1 MNTKLKV
8 KTKKWFWKRLFQAN
22 KQFWI
27 HTDYGEY
34 EQLQVYQT
42 CGNWLRRNKLASG
55 PNNNTTKHFLKKNIC
70 DRNQQ
75 NKCQIKQASS
85 VSWSVDFGHKQER
98 NLGGLV
104 WLCATK
110 LWKES

>member
-27 HTDYGEY
+27 HKDYGEY
-34 EQLQVYQT
+34 EQLEVYQT
-42 CGNWLRRNKLASG
+42 CDNWLRRNKLTSE
-55 PNNNTTKHFLKKNIC
+55 PNMNTTKHFLKKNIC